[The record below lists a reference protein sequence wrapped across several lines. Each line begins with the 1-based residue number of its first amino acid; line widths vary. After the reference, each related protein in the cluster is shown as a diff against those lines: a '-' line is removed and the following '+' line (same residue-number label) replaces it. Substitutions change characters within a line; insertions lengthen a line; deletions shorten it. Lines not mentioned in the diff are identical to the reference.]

1 MNSIMRE
8 KIDRKKSAEHCSY
21 ASRTGGYVLYF
32 KTTSHTLRILP
43 MPKKSASTSAEKIGR
58 VLLSHLSAKY
68 KTTQLSNFKHL
79 LNYAFFVIFDQQ
91 LVQTFL

>member
-43 MPKKSASTSAEKIGR
+43 MPNKIGISIR
-58 VLLSHLSAKY
+58 RKAW
-68 KTTQLSNFKHL
+68 QNF
-79 LNYAFFVIFDQQ
+79 AEP
-91 LVQTFL
+91 LVS